1 MLFFEIHLEISHF
14 LTNFAQ
20 KMAFEQVI
28 GQREVQQ
35 RLMRMVDEERLPH
48 AIMLTGP
55 QGAGKLALAIGF
67 AKVLLSQGGETSMF
81 GEPVE
86 SPMLRKLEHPDLHFT
101 YPTIKLP
108 SMSADHK
115 PVSDDFAREWHE
127 LVMAGPYFTMNEWL
141 ELMGGENQQAIITAG
156 ESDALI
162 RKLSLKSSQGGYKVS
177 IIWLPERMNIE
188 CANKILKLLEEPPSQ
203 TVFIMV
209 CQEPHKLLETI
220 RSRVQ
225 RIDIKRIADEDI
237 EEALRNKRG
246 LEEEVAHRT
255 ARMANGSWLKALE
268 LLSVDSENEL
278 FLDLFQMLMR
288 LAYQRKIKDLKTWSE
303 RMAGLGREKQKR
315 FLEYFLRLIRENF
328 MYNFHQEELCYMT
341 QREEDFAK
349 NFARFVNEANILP
362 ISDLVNRAIR
372 DIGQNA
378 NAKIVFF
385 DMALQMIV
393 LLIQK

>member
-1 MLFFEIHLEISHF
+1 MP
-14 LTNFAQ
+14 
-20 KMAFEQVI
+20 FEQVI

-35 RLMRMVDEERLPH
+35 RLMQLFEEGRLPH
-48 AIMLTGP
+48 AIMLCGP
-55 QGAGKLALAIGF
+55 AGCGKLALAIGF
-67 AKVLLSQGGETSMF
+67 ARVLLSEKVEGGMF
-81 GEPVE
+81 SDGPEYVE
-86 SPMLRKLEHPDLHFT
+86 SPMLKKLEHPDLHFT

-115 PVSDDFAREWHE
+115 PVSDDFGHEWHE
-127 LVMAGPYFTMNEWL
+127 LVMAGPYFSMTEWL
-141 ELMGGENQQAIITAG
+141 EQMGGENQQAIITAG
-156 ESDALI
+156 ESDDLL

-177 IIWLPERMNIE
+177 IVWLPERMNIE

-209 CQEPHKLLETI
+209 CQEPDKLLETI

-225 RIDIKRIADEDI
+225 RIDVKRIADDDI
-237 EEALRNKRG
+237 RQALQKQRG
-246 LEEEVAHRT
+246 LADDVAQRIS
-255 ARMANGSWLKALE
+255 RMANGSWLKALE
-268 LLSVDSENEL
+268 LLSNDSENEL
-278 FLDLFQMLMR
+278 FLDLFQSLMR
-288 LAYQRKIKDLKTWSE
+288 LAYQRKVRDLKGWSE
-303 RMAGLGREKQKR
+303 RMASLGREKQKR

-328 MYNFHQEELCYMT
+328 MYNFQREELCYMT

-362 ISDLVNRAIR
+362 ISELANRAIR

-385 DMALQMIV
+385 DFALQMIV

>member
-1 MLFFEIHLEISHF
+1 
-14 LTNFAQ
+14 
-20 KMAFEQVI
+20 MAFEQVI
-28 GQREVQQ
+28 GQQEAQE
-35 RLMRMVDEERLPH
+35 RLMQMVNEGRLPH
-48 AIMLTGP
+48 AIMLCGP
-55 QGAGKLALAIGF
+55 QGCGKMALAMGM
-67 AKVLLSQGGETSMF
+67 AKVLLGESAM
-81 GEPVE
+81 
-86 SPMLRKLEHPDLHFT
+86 MAKWEHPDLHFT

-108 SMSADHK
+108 SMSSDHK
-115 PVSDDFAREWHE
+115 PVSDDFAKEWHE
-127 LVMAGPYFTMNEWL
+127 LIMAGPYFTMTEWL
-141 ELMGGENQQAIITAG
+141 EQMGGENQQAIITAG

-255 ARMANGSWLKALE
+255 SRMANGSWLKALE

-385 DMALQMIV
+385 DLALQMIV